1 MEHNFLSACFV
12 VCNRA
17 FACECDTQAGRC
29 EGYMYSTQ
37 LGKTTVDRL
46 FDDSGLASID
56 NVIVYDVTSSYVL
69 ELVLHWHA
77 WQHPKPCQQTRHI
90 ILLLWP
96 NVTRLTT
103 SKATSANTSR
113 RTPAAE
119 YYSKLT
125 RLVKQQLPPMR
136 SLWSNDCML
145 YCIQL
150 VFRTCKPCIVTIQW
164 LKENCHITTNDRHLT
179 HRRCHSPAVLADAL
193 FAADR
198 PICTNMPMHY

>member
-69 ELVLHWHA
+69 ELVLH
-77 WQHPKPCQQTRHI
+77 
-90 ILLLWP
+90 
-96 NVTRLTT
+96 
-103 SKATSANTSR
+103 
-113 RTPAAE
+113 
-119 YYSKLT
+119 
-125 RLVKQQLPPMR
+125 
-136 SLWSNDCML
+136 
-145 YCIQL
+145 
-150 VFRTCKPCIVTIQW
+150 
-164 LKENCHITTNDRHLT
+164 
-179 HRRCHSPAVLADAL
+179 
-193 FAADR
+193 
-198 PICTNMPMHY
+198 